1 MIHRYFPHTPEDI
14 AKMLGKCGMKSLDEF
29 YADVPDSL
37 LLKRDYDIPSQM
49 SEEEVR
55 QYFHELAD
63 SNIQVKCFAGSGF
76 YDHYAPAV
84 ISHIISRSEFL
95 TAYTPYQP
103 EISQGTLQYIF
114 EYQTMMAELTGLD
127 VSNASMY
134 DGSTAVAEAMM
145 MAVAHARKRNRVLVS
160 STLNVLYIDVIATYA
175 RYHGIKVDLIPEDN
189 GVTDLKA
196 MEDMLAQGDVA
207 GVILPS
213 PNCYGILEDFTGVAD
228 KVHAAK
234 ALLIMSSPASVLGV
248 IKSPGEWGADVAAGE
263 AQSLGMP
270 LNYGGPGLGYMCC
283 TKALIRKLPGRI
295 VGATTDA
302 AGQRAFVLTLQA
314 REQHIRREKATSNI
328 CSNQGLMALYASIY
342 LSLMGPEG
350 LREVNEISC
359 ARTHYMAAKLVET
372 GLFELA
378 YPSRPYLNEVAL
390 RYKGTVSFD
399 ILHQSLCVDYGM
411 LAGVQ
416 LEDDM
421 VVMCATEKRTV
432 EEIDALA
439 AAMTDAHNELKDI
452 DSQH

>member
-14 AKMLGKCGMKSLDEF
+14 AKMLGKCGMKSLDEL

-234 ALLIMSSPASVLGV
+234 ALLIMSSDRKSVV
-248 IKSPGEWGADVAAGE
+248 
-263 AQSLGMP
+263 
-270 LNYGGPGLGYMCC
+270 
-283 TKALIRKLPGRI
+283 
-295 VGATTDA
+295 
-302 AGQRAFVLTLQA
+302 
-314 REQHIRREKATSNI
+314 
-328 CSNQGLMALYASIY
+328 
-342 LSLMGPEG
+342 
-350 LREVNEISC
+350 
-359 ARTHYMAAKLVET
+359 
-372 GLFELA
+372 
-378 YPSRPYLNEVAL
+378 
-390 RYKGTVSFD
+390 
-399 ILHQSLCVDYGM
+399 
-411 LAGVQ
+411 
-416 LEDDM
+416 
-421 VVMCATEKRTV
+421 
-432 EEIDALA
+432 
-439 AAMTDAHNELKDI
+439 
-452 DSQH
+452 